1 MVGRL
6 TLGAVVGLVVIGT
19 VSANADR
26 AAGGAARERHGGTP
40 SMSAGQ
46 HPGTTAGRTG
56 GDGSAARTPRAN
68 AHP

>member
-1 MVGRL
+1 MMGRL

-46 HPGTTAGRTG
+46 HPGATG
-56 GDGSAARTPRAN
+56 GDGSAPRTPRAN
-68 AHP
+68 ATP